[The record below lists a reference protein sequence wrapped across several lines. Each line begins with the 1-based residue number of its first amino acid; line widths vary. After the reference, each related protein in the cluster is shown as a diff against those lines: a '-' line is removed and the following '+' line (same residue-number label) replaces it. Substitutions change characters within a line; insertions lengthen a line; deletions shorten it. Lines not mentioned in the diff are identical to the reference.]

1 MQHAYT
7 HRALGMHLRISL
19 EHLGSIRPCSPH
31 AKPRNPERRRFTR
44 TLQRLRTHSRPHATC
59 AACVK
64 PKYVSIY
71 ACVKPKYV
79 SIYACVKPKY
89 VTHVAR
95 HMHVCGGTGIET
107 LGEEEFVKVERSVL
121 DQV

>member
-1 MQHAYT
+1 M
-7 HRALGMHLRISL
+7 
-19 EHLGSIRPCSPH
+19 
-31 AKPRNPERRRFTR
+31 
-44 TLQRLRTHSRPHATC
+44 
-59 AACVK
+59 K

-71 ACVKPKYV
+71 AF
-79 SIYACVKPKY
+79 VKPKY